1 MQQAEIAPSIFGTC
15 PHELK
20 TVNMSDTG
28 ENVKS
33 LCDVTGTE
41 IWTNCRKWGRCTLA
55 GDALW
60 Q

>member
-1 MQQAEIAPSIFGTC
+1 MQQTEIAPSILGTC
-15 PHELK
+15 PHELQ
-20 TVNMSDTG
+20 TVNMSDTC

-55 GDALW
+55 GDAMW